1 MCYRP
6 IHLPS
11 NGARI
16 QLANGVTCSL
26 SGSQSECSQG
36 PCSRRESRT
45 SAAYRSATT
54 VAPAFSMV
62 TGKNFPDVVTVNNFA
77 SIIGDFDSES
87 LASDVDH
94 VKGVDINLFDSRTFD
109 EEFLHEG

>member
-1 MCYRP
+1 
-6 IHLPS
+6 
-11 NGARI
+11 
-16 QLANGVTCSL
+16 
-26 SGSQSECSQG
+26 
-36 PCSRRESRT
+36 
-45 SAAYRSATT
+45 
-54 VAPAFSMV
+54 MV